1 MVYINRQRGTISCVA
16 HEELDHILSWMELHV
31 PTLSDIHSKRPLL
44 QLLSF
49 LLHRLEWNSSDFMT
63 ALSCKDAFLVL
74 HCGFGNSAVLF
85 AHPHPQGGLF
95 IAYQQ
100 GHCVGLFVLSHRQ
113 GSFTPWMWFM
123 LSGVSLGRLLLGS
136 LIPSLCFLRVQRR
149 VTQLPELLFFLLDQL
164 AYGLKGK
171 APSFFIARSRD

>member
-1 MVYINRQRGTISCVA
+1 MRSSVNDGEPPHVDLLVFRFSAKVDGFFFGTMNHQVFA
-16 HEELDHILSWMELHV
+16 V
-31 PTLSDIHSKRPLL
+31 NTLVTLWNQFSQLFNFPLL

-149 VTQLPELLFFLLDQL
+149 VTQLPELLFFCWI
-164 AYGLKGK
+164 
-171 APSFFIARSRD
+171 S